1 MAEINKEL
9 VKYVAKLSRLEFEEM
24 EIESFTDKFRKILEY
39 VEQLGALNVDNVPPT
54 YHVLPVVDV
63 MREDEE
69 KESLSPDDVVLNAPQ
84 KSDNFFRVP
93 RVVE

>member
-9 VKYVAKLSRLEFEEM
+9 VRYVAKLSRLEFDEFEL
-24 EIESFTDKFRKILEY
+24 ENFTDKFKKILEY
-39 VEQLGALNVDNVPPT
+39 VEQLGALNVDNVSPT

-69 KESLSPDDVVLNAPQ
+69 KESLPTDDVVLNAPQ